1 MIGESETEL
10 LSIIKLNTKW
20 YTEDLKSE
28 CLRCFD
34 RVMHDSNINQLLN
47 RMKEKGY
54 LTQTKNDGYFSK
66 QVQITKAG
74 HDRLNFVR
82 EWSSKL

>member
-10 LSIIKLNTKW
+10 LSLTIQNRPWTV
-20 YTEDLKSE
+20 EGLKAAYSGIFN
-28 CLRCFD
+28 RT
-34 RVMHDSNINQLLN
+34 MHDSNINQLLN

-54 LTQTKNDGYFSK
+54 VTLTKDGGYYSK
-66 QVQITKAG
+66 KVQITKAG